1 MTLPTMHDRTRIAAK
16 AVLTE
21 RTVRRV
27 YQGLGNHYS
36 RLRVAQTAQELGLP
50 EPPLAESSNSSPSS
64 SPESSKNA

>member
-1 MTLPTMHDRTRIAAK
+1 MLPTMHDRTRIAAR

-36 RLRVAQTAQELGLP
+36 RVRVTQAAQELGLP
-50 EPPLAESSNSSPSS
+50 DPPSLASSSTSPSS
-64 SPESSKNA
+64 SPASSKSA